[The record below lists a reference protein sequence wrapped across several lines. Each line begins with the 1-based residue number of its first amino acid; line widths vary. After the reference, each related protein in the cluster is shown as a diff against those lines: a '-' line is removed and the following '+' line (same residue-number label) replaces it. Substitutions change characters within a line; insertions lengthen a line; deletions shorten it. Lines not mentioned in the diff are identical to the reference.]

1 MGNQITVG
9 EAVRKHDIF
18 GYEYVIENG
27 EVVAVGFRLNDGTEF
42 VLPTDWGLY

>member
-1 MGNQITVG
+1 MGNQLTVG
-9 EAVRKHDIF
+9 DAVRKHEIF

-42 VLPTDWGLY
+42 VLPTGCGVM